1 MKEQDKSK
9 KRFRFKF
16 PIWAK
21 TLLVLLFS
29 ISLVSIV
36 AISFFSSTIR
46 SITRNFYIDQSTK
59 TADTLAI
66 YVSTD
71 DVQEVE
77 TKVLEIYN
85 SISEDQKIDNS
96 YWGEPEWEE
105 YLAKYDE
112 VLGLPAY
119 TRLFHQLEL
128 FHETCEAR
136 YTYIAYADFDNNN
149 LIYLVDDAPEDERCL
164 PGSFDLFTEQD
175 MLVYTHK
182 EDGFYPEIT
191 NKPEYGYLA
200 STGRP
205 IHDKDNN
212 IIAYAM
218 VDLSMDEI
226 VAKENAN
233 TRTLT
238 IILVSLSIAAILT
251 GFLMVAFLIVRPM
264 RKLTTVANAYT
275 EGENTE
281 LNKFA
286 KVNIKT
292 RDEIEDLS
300 NSMKKME
307 GDMKVYINNLL
318 GAEKRV
324 DEMKTLADIDAL
336 TGVNNKRAYFEIEER
351 LNEEIKL
358 NKAAFSVTMI
368 DLNDLKVTNDT
379 LGHEKGDEL
388 ILSVVDIINKVFL
401 KSHVYRVGG
410 DEFVILSE
418 GEDLKNIESL
428 KDKFIKASKDV
439 SAAIG
444 VAIFDKDIDNNV
456 EDTFKRADQ
465 SMYQMKKRMKHH

>member
-1 MKEQDKSK
+1 MKETNPAK
-9 KRFRFKF
+9 KFRFKF

-46 SITRNFYIDQSTK
+46 SITRSFYIDQSVK

-66 YVSTD
+66 YLDKD

-77 TKVLEIYN
+77 DKVLEIYN
-85 SISEDQKIDNS
+85 ALPNEERVDNS
-96 YWGEPEWEE
+96 YWDEPEWEE
-105 YLAKYDE
+105 YLAKYTE
-112 VLGLPAY
+112 VLELPAY
-119 TRLFHQLEL
+119 KRLFTQLEI
-128 FHETCEAR
+128 FHEKCDAR

-149 LIYLVDDAPEDERCL
+149 LVYLVDDAPEEERCL

-175 MLVYTHK
+175 KFVYTHK

-205 IHDKDNN
+205 IHDSNNN

-226 VAKENAN
+226 VAKENQN
-233 TRTLT
+233 TQTLT
-238 IILVSLSIAAILT
+238 IILVSLSIVSILT

-275 EGENTE
+275 EGENSE

-286 KVNIKT
+286 KVNIRT

-324 DEMKTLADIDAL
+324 DEMKTLADIDAM

-351 LNEEIKL
+351 LNQEIKQHQ
-358 NKAAFSVTMI
+358 AQFSITMI

-388 ILSVVDIINKVFL
+388 ILSLVNIINKVFL
-401 KSHVYRVGG
+401 KSHVYRIGG

-418 GEDLKNIESL
+418 GEDLKNIDSL
-428 KDKFIKASKDV
+428 KDKFIKSSKNV
-439 SAAIG
+439 SASIG
-444 VAIFDKDIDNNV
+444 VAIYDQSKDNNV

-465 SMYQMKKRMKHH
+465 SMYQMKKQMKHH